1 VPTIPGSKVRK
12 LGLAFAAMGAIM
24 VARSAMRRQVPASGS
39 FSGSADSWPPVMQA
53 PVKPD
58 LVKPDLVKPDLVNPA
73 QGVDPSTD

>member
-1 VPTIPGSKVRK
+1 
-12 LGLAFAAMGAIM
+12 M

-58 LVKPDLVKPDLVNPA
+58 LVKPDLVKPDLVKPDLVKPDLVNPA